1 MGFSFWDMYYMK
13 FAILGAILTCTTQR
27 SDCIHSVVQPSPL
40 SFQNVFTTPSR
51 TSVPN
56 KQSPPP
62 FQPLITTPLLSVS
75 LELPILDIS

>member
-1 MGFSFWDMYYMK
+1 MGFSFWDMYCMK
-13 FAILGAILTCTTQR
+13 FAILGILKCTTQC
-27 SDCIHSVVQPSPL
+27 SDYIHNVVQPPPL

-75 LELPILDIS
+75 LDLPILDIS